1 MDYQY
6 KDLPVYH
13 RRSTTDNI
21 AFKIVTDSFELITG
35 KSEEYIALSR
45 NLKAAEETSQ
55 VDSCPV
61 AGRAELQ
68 ALLKALRTKHPDLR
82 ARHTQMGA
90 SVLTPANAVITEE
103 DALFESANGTLANLS
118 ASFTDTECEALV
130 NKGIL
135 PLVVKG
141 DVSVGD
147 YIFIEQIRKAIE
159 QGAAR
164 LDAYIIKE
172 GYTPVE
178 IELAPL
184 TEEQRKTLLNQ

>member
-21 AFKIVTDSFELITG
+21 AFKIVTDDFHLVTG
-35 KSEEYIALSR
+35 QSEEYVSLCR

-55 VDSCPV
+55 LDSCPV

-82 ARHTQMGA
+82 ARQTQMGP
-90 SVLTPANAVITEE
+90 SILTPADADISEE
-103 DALFESANGTLANLS
+103 AALFESANGTLANLS
-118 ASFTDTECEALV
+118 SSFTAQECETLV

-135 PLVVKG
+135 PIIVKG
-141 DVSVGD
+141 TVSIGD
-147 YIFIEQIRKAIE
+147 YIFIEGIRSQIE
-159 QGAAR
+159 QGNVK
-164 LDAYIIKE
+164 LDAYIIRE

-178 IELAPL
+178 MELAPL

>member
-6 KDLPVYH
+6 KNLPVYH

-21 AFKIVTDSFELITG
+21 AFKIVTDNFKFVTE
-35 KSEEYIALSR
+35 KSEEYVSLSR

-82 ARHTQMGA
+82 ARRTQMGA
-90 SVLTPANAVITEE
+90 CVLTPADADISEE
-103 DALFESANGTLANLS
+103 DALFESANGTLANVS
-118 ASFTDTECEALV
+118 TSFTAQECDALV
-130 NKGIL
+130 GKGIL
-135 PLVVKG
+135 PIIVKG
-141 DVSVGD
+141 TVHVDD
-147 YIFIEQIRKAIE
+147 YIFVEGIRSVIENGGTK
-159 QGAAR
+159 
-164 LDAYIIKE
+164 LDSYIIRE

-178 IELAPL
+178 MELAPL